1 MQIVLKMKDSFMITG
16 RGRIFLVD
24 IWPKG
29 ADCKLGDIFCDRAGH
44 CFKLSGIEMIRRES
58 PEEVNSEDLSK
69 GFVFENLDHKAPV
82 GNTFVSGEYKLN
94 WIFCNH
100 PLYQRR
106 PDDDYAEEYR
116 ICSEKADTV
125 LFSYEDLELGKL
137 SLYCGEISGLTAYRG
152 WMMKPKMYRLFYE
165 LLLKRGIILI
175 NDPQE
180 YEFCHLL
187 PNWYGKIYPET
198 PESHWTDTSRF
209 DDAVQLLN
217 ELEGPAIVKDYVK
230 SRKHEWY
237 EACFIEDV
245 HTDKAEQVIQ
255 NFIERQNTDLVG
267 GIVLRKFIDLKT
279 IGYHE
284 KSGMPISEE
293 YRIFVLG
300 GIILCAGGYWTDEQK
315 LCLSDEE
322 IRWVQS
328 IIPKVKSE
336 FFTIDLARCSDGK
349 LVVMELGDGQ
359 VSGLQQMTA
368 EEFYAGL

>member
-1 MQIVLKMKDSFMITG
+1 ML
-16 RGRIFLVD
+16 
-24 IWPKG
+24 
-29 ADCKLGDIFCDRAGH
+29 
-44 CFKLSGIEMIRRES
+44 
-58 PEEVNSEDLSK
+58 
-69 GFVFENLDHKAPV
+69 
-82 GNTFVSGEYKLN
+82 
-94 WIFCNH
+94 
-100 PLYQRR
+100 
-106 PDDDYAEEYR
+106 
-116 ICSEKADTV
+116 
-125 LFSYEDLELGKL
+125 
-137 SLYCGEISGLTAYRG
+137 ISGLRA
-152 WMMKPKMYRLFYE
+152 
-165 LLLKRGIILI
+165 LI
-175 NDPQE
+175 V
-180 YEFCHLL
+180 
-187 PNWYGKIYPET
+187 I
-198 PESHWTDTSRF
+198 
-209 DDAVQLLN
+209 
-217 ELEGPAIVKDYVK
+217 
-230 SRKHEWY
+230 
-237 EACFIEDV
+237 

-300 GIILCAGGYWTDEQK
+300 GIVLCAGGYWTDEQK